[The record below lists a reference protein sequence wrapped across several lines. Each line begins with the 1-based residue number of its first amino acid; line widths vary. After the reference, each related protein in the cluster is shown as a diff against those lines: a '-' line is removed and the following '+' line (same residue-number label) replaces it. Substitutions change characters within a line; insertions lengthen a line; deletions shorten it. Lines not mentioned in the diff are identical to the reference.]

1 MDGLVDMLCLKS
13 LISCQSNHQ
22 PSRAWLSWLDKQNN
36 FSGCENTAAVPICQ
50 TQWWDW
56 EILKSKKKKGPSE
69 IGQSERNN
77 NNKLRG
83 WAVWIVIVIKKKT
96 KKQTS
101 NIFIKL

>member
-22 PSRAWLSWLDKQNN
+22 PSRAQLSWLDKQNN

-50 TQWWDW
+50 TQWWDS
-56 EILKSKKKKGPSE
+56 EILKSKKKGPSE
-69 IGQSERNN
+69 IGQSEWNN

-83 WAVWIVIVIKKKT
+83 WAAWIVIVIKKT
-96 KKQTS
+96 KQK
-101 NIFIKL
+101 NPH

>member
-56 EILKSKKKKGPSE
+56 EILKSKKKRPSE

-83 WAVWIVIVIKKKT
+83 WAAWIVIVIKKK
-96 KKQTS
+96 KK
-101 NIFIKL
+101 NIKHFQ